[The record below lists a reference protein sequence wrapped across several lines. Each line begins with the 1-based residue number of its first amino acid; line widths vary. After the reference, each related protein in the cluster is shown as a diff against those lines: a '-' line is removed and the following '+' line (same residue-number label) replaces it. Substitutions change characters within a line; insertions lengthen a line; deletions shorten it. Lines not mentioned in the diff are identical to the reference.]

1 MIEEAEERRQED
13 PEPEPSSAKRLKTLK
28 TPIKRLKVTKKL
40 KITTKTKKIMTNMK
54 KSKEKNMKI
63 MKNWIN
69 VTKYFNKGTDN
80 DKNINTQK
88 TDWNHKNMQK
98 KWFKWHQRNQ
108 NQSQRDES
116 ETPKRAQISWKRPER
131 LKIFGRSCSGMFWA
145 GLLLT
150 MIFSI
155 DYSAS

>member
-1 MIEEAEERRQED
+1 MIEEAEERSQGD

-28 TPIKRLKVTKKL
+28 TAIKRLKVTKKL
-40 KITTKTKKIMTNMK
+40 KITTKTKKIMTNMEK
-54 KSKEKNMKI
+54 LKE
-63 MKNWIN
+63 KNWIN

-98 KWFKWHQRNQ
+98 NWFKWHQRNQ

-131 LKIFGRSCSGMFWA
+131 LKIFGRSCSVMFWA

-150 MIFSI
+150 TIFSI
-155 DYSAS
+155 DYSVSYFLT